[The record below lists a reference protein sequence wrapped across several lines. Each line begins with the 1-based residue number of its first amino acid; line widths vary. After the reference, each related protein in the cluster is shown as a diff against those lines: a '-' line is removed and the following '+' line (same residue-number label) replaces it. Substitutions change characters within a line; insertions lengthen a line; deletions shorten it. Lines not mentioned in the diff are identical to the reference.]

1 MDFFLT
7 MEYYSLIPDNTI
19 LEKTFDDIEIRMA
32 DIKYIGFI
40 LLILSNDI
48 FPILNTEWYIVIAM
62 SIMILE
68 SWIHFWS
75 NFFSF
80 SRDMGSAREVEE
92 GRISQ

>member
-1 MDFFLT
+1 

-80 SRDMGSAREVEE
+80 CRDMGSAREVEE